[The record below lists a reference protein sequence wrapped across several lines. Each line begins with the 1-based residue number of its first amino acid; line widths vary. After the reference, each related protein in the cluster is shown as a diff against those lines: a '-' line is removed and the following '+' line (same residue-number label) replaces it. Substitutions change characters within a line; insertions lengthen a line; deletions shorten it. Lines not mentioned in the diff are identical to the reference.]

1 MCLNYFLPQSIGGT
15 EIYTLRL
22 VQYLNK
28 INIETVILI
37 PHFNYSISDEYE
49 YEGIKIIR
57 YAENSAEDRKMIMGK
72 KKPDGLNGFARIL
85 ISERPDVIHF
95 HELAPGRGINI
106 FHVEKAHELN
116 IPVVLTFHLSYYTC
130 LKGSLIYKGKEKC
143 DGVIH
148 IKKCTECVYQ
158 AKGIAG
164 TKASVL
170 SNTSMAFFNL
180 GIDLTGLNSTV
191 GTALGFPFVINKIK
205 NDLLRLS
212 NFAKKIV
219 VLADWYKVIL
229 EKNGVPSSKLI
240 YVKQGMIC
248 ESQVPGKHDKIS
260 FPLKLVYV
268 GRISALKG
276 LHLLID
282 AVQKIPVDKISLHIY
297 GPEVEMEYAIE
308 CRQKSKGNKNIYW
321 KGTIHSEK
329 VIQTLSNFDV
339 LCLPSAFEMS
349 PLVIQEAFAAGLPVI
364 ASDVYGNAEQ
374 IMHGV
379 NGWLFR
385 FNDSIDLRC
394 KLDALVNDLNSVVNA
409 RPHLQMM
416 NTFKDV
422 ALEHKSIY
430 SSLLSSQN

>member
-15 EIYTLRL
+15 EVYILRL

-57 YAENSAEDRKMIMGK
+57 YAENSAEDRQMIMRK
-72 KKPDGLNGFARIL
+72 KKPDGLNEFARIL
-85 ISERPDVIHF
+85 MSEKPDMIHF
-95 HELAPGRGINI
+95 HDLAPGRGINI
-106 FHVEKAHELN
+106 FHVEKAYELN

-143 DGVIH
+143 DGVIN
-148 IKKCTECVYQ
+148 IKKCTECVYHS
-158 AKGIAG
+158 KGIAG
-164 TKASVL
+164 IKAGL
-170 SNTSMAFFNL
+170 LNNTSMTLFNL
-180 GIDLTGLNSTV
+180 GVNLTGLNSTV
-191 GTALGFPFVINKIK
+191 STALGFPFVIDTIK
-205 NDLLRLS
+205 TDLLRLS

-219 VLADWYKVIL
+219 VLAGWYKVIL

-240 YVKQGMIC
+240 SIKQGIT
-248 ESQVPGKHDKIS
+248 SKPQVPGKHDKIS

-282 AVQKIPVDKISLHIY
+282 AVQKIPVDKISLYIY
-297 GPEVEMEYAIE
+297 GPEAEEAYAIE
-308 CRQKSKGNKNIYW
+308 CRQKSKGNRNIYW
-321 KGTIHSEK
+321 NGTIHSED
-329 VIQTLSNFDV
+329 VIQTISNFDV

-374 IMHGV
+374 IKHGV

-385 FNDSIDLRC
+385 FNDSMDLRC
-394 KLDALVNDLNSVVNA
+394 RLDALINDLNSVEDA
-409 RPHLQMM
+409 RPNLQIM

-422 ALEHKSIY
+422 ALEHKSMYLEI
-430 SSLLSSQN
+430 LSNQN